1 MKRFPTQTNKQT
13 KKKAKC
19 TSNSFHTIV
28 SVLCEHARVPFYP
41 VYLSIFTSFPPN
53 PPLFPIPSRGL
64 SNLINMHLK
73 LFPFL

>member
-13 KKKAKC
+13 KKAKC

-28 SVLCEHARVPFYP
+28 SVLCERARVPFYP

-53 PPLFPIPSRGL
+53 PPLFQ
-64 SNLINMHLK
+64 
-73 LFPFL
+73 FLLAVYRT